1 MIDAAGNPTGR
12 WAKYGGWNL
21 ELLASMRPEV
31 AGGVLKR
38 MSMIAPDKAIP
49 AHLMEEAKEEIRQI
63 RNAAPPGAY
72 RANGRK

>member
-1 MIDAAGNPTGR
+1 MVDAAGNPTGR

-31 AGGVLKR
+31 AGGILRR
-38 MSMIAPDKAIP
+38 MSLIGDKAIP
-49 AHLMEEAKEEIRQI
+49 AHMMEEAKEEIRQI
-63 RNAAPPGAY
+63 RIAAPPGVY